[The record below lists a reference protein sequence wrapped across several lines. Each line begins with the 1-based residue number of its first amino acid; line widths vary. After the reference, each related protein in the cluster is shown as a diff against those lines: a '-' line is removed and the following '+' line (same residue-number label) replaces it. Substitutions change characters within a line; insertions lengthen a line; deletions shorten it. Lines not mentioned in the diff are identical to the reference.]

1 MIKFVKGEIL
11 RVNVDGLLYTSEG
24 FATGHAGSCD
34 GLLVFEFID
43 LTTFPSF
50 NDFCGDTTVIKHGEL
65 ITVIKYIGRPSCVSR
80 DTQWFKYD
88 VYDIMINGQIRQI
101 FSQNLE
107 RVL

>member
-1 MIKFVKGEIL
+1 MIKFVKGDML
-11 RVNVDGLLYTSEG
+11 RVKVDGLLYTSEG
-24 FATGHAGSCD
+24 FATGNPGLCD

-43 LTTFPSF
+43 LVTFPSF
-50 NDFCGDTTVIKHGEL
+50 NDFFGNTTVIKHGDL
-65 ITVIKYIGRPSCVSR
+65 VTVIKYVGRPNNISR
-80 DTQWFKYD
+80 DTSWFKYD